1 VRPAYSAV
9 ENEICPTMFSRVCR
23 LSTTLKE
30 VAYQGTWLLL
40 VRGAVGVLI
49 APVTT
54 LLAGSLFP
62 PVEAVGL
69 AFALCFPA
77 IPKVRLVLGGRLS
90 LYGAIWLDG
99 KIL

>member
-1 VRPAYSAV
+1 VLWKTKSAQQCFQESAAY
-9 ENEICPTMFSRVCR
+9 P
-23 LSTTLKE
+23 LPLKE
-30 VAYQGTWLLL
+30 IAYQGTWLLL

-49 APVTT
+49 APATT
-54 LLAGSLFP
+54 LLVGSLFP

-69 AFALCFPA
+69 VFALCFPA